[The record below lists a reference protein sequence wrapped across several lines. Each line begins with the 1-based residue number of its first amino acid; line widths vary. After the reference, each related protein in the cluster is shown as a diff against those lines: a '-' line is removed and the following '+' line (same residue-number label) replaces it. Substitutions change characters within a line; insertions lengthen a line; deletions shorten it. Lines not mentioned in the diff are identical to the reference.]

1 MRRREFVAATAGV
14 ALGLPFP
21 AWAQTNYPARPIRL
35 VVPFPPGGGTDILAR
50 VVGQQ
55 LAGSLGQSFVIEN
68 RPGAGGNIGV
78 ETVAKSS
85 PDGYTLVIGQTS
97 NLAINPTL
105 YPKLPYKPLE
115 DLAPIALIA
124 SAPLVMVVM
133 TSSPFKSLDDV
144 VATAKANPDDI
155 TFGSPG
161 NGTVSHLSGELLQR
175 AANIK
180 LLHVPYRGA
189 SPAMADLMGGR
200 LQLYMSSVP
209 SSLAQIKGGR
219 LRALA
224 VTSTKRL
231 ADLPDVPTVAES
243 GFKDFESSTWFGML
257 ARAGTPQPIISRLN
271 SEIDRALQTAEVREK
286 IASEGAQVLGGTPAQ
301 FSDLLKREIEK
312 WGEVVK
318 QSGAKVD

>member
-144 VATAKANPDDI
+144 IATAKANPDDI

-175 AANIK
+175 AANI
-180 LLHVPYRGA
+180 
-189 SPAMADLMGGR
+189 
-200 LQLYMSSVP
+200 
-209 SSLAQIKGGR
+209 
-219 LRALA
+219 
-224 VTSTKRL
+224 
-231 ADLPDVPTVAES
+231 
-243 GFKDFESSTWFGML
+243 
-257 ARAGTPQPIISRLN
+257 
-271 SEIDRALQTAEVREK
+271 
-286 IASEGAQVLGGTPAQ
+286 
-301 FSDLLKREIEK
+301 
-312 WGEVVK
+312 
-318 QSGAKVD
+318 